1 MDPQWRQVQ
10 LDKLVVNKPAGVTI
24 GDGRGINAKGV
35 IVGQWNGDPETAAA
49 YMLVPTQMPNPSSLS
64 LLLLLQ

>member
-24 GDGRGINAKGV
+24 GDAQGINAKGI
-35 IVGQWNGDPETAAA
+35 IVGQGNNNGAA
-49 YMLVPTQMPNPSSLS
+49 YMLVPTQMPNPSPGP